1 MNACVYLCVCVCMR
15 VCTGVCVCVLCETD
29 QLRAS
34 EPITVCAGPQDRL
47 SNFDHRTKASRNL
60 IKVKSFI
67 AIGKFSQLFIT
78 VHYEHY
84 LVVRQFKFM
93 KTEKHKGIES
103 DRDTRTFRTLECGLE
118 LTLKQIN
125 NNRTIAK

>member
-78 VHYEHY
+78 VHYEHN

-93 KTEKHKGIES
+93 KTEKQISH
-103 DRDTRTFRTLECGLE
+103 THTQ
-118 LTLKQIN
+118 LT
-125 NNRTIAK
+125 